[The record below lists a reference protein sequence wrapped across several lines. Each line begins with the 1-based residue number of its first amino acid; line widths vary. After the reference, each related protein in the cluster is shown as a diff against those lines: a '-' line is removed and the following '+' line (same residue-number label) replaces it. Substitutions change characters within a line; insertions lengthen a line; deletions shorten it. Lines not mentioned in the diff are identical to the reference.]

1 MEKVRQV
8 TKNQLKNNTE
18 VRVGDTVR
26 VHQKIKEGEKERI
39 QVFEGLVIAKKHGN
53 GINGTFTV
61 RKVTSGV
68 GVEKIF
74 PIHMPM
80 IEKIE
85 IVKSGKVRRSKI
97 YYIRQATG
105 RKGRLKEIKRKVK
118 ESVKEEIKEL
128 EKSEE
133 ATEENKAEAV
143 EKKEDKGIEDSKEA
157 VKAENKKEEKKEET
171 KNKKED
177 TEEKKEEKKEK

>member
-8 TKNQLKNNTE
+8 TKNQLKSNVDVN
-18 VRVGDTVR
+18 VGDTIK
-26 VHQKIKEGEKERI
+26 VHQRIKEGEKERVQI
-39 QVFEGLVIAKKHGN
+39 FGGLVIARKHGN

-68 GVEKIF
+68 GVEKVF

-97 YYIRQATG
+97 YYIRDAKG
-105 RKGRLKEIKRKVK
+105 RRGRLKEVKRKIK
-118 ESVKEEIKEL
+118 EVVEDAPEEETKEDIKEEVVVDA
-128 EKSEE
+128 EE
-133 ATEENKAEAV
+133 VKTDTKEENKTEEKTEA
-143 EKKEDKGIEDSKEA
+143 
-157 VKAENKKEEKKEET
+157 KKEEVKK
-171 KNKKED
+171 
-177 TEEKKEEKKEK
+177 

>member
-8 TKNQLKNNTE
+8 TKNQLRFDIDIN
-18 VRVGDTVR
+18 VVDTVR
-26 VHQKIKEGEKERI
+26 VHQRVKEGEKERI

-105 RKGRLKEIKRKVK
+105 RKGRLKEVKRKAK

-128 EKSEE
+128 EKE
-133 ATEENKAEAV
+133 AAEENKVEAV
-143 EKKEDKGIEDSKEA
+143 EKKEDKEIQESKES
-157 VKAENKKEEKKEET
+157 VKAENKKEEKKEEVE
-171 KNKKED
+171 NKKED
-177 TEEKKEEKKEK
+177 TEDKKEEKKEEKK